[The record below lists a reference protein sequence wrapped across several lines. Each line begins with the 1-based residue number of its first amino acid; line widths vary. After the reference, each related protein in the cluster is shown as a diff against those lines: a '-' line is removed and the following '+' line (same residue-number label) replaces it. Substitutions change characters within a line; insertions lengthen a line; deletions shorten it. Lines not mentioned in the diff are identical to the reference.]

1 MLFKQKGGVKRYYQ
15 VLRKNT
21 LEALTQKGQKKKKTK
36 RNREGSKRKTKTM
49 KNSVQI
55 PFIFKR
61 KMIFDRPG
69 GIEPRIE
76 EGIESGQE
84 F

>member
-1 MLFKQKGGVKRYYQ
+1 
-15 VLRKNT
+15 
-21 LEALTQKGQKKKKTK
+21 
-36 RNREGSKRKTKTM
+36 M

-61 KMIFDRPG
+61 KMIFDRSG

-76 EGIESGQE
+76 KDLKTSLTDRKELK
-84 F
+84 